1 MLTRVKPNTLL
12 HNKSEFVGLQSVLF
26 VPTHAFVY
34 ELKGLL
40 AIMGNMILSKHLEH
54 IWTSTHRLRGPSSKS
69 RSGMQ

>member
-26 VPTHAFVY
+26 VPTHA
-34 ELKGLL
+34 LILSARAPL

-54 IWTSTHRLRGPSSKS
+54 IWPSTHRLRGPSSKS
-69 RSGMQ
+69 RSGMH